1 MSQQFIGRIAQWMA
15 DQIITKR
22 LAQTQAF
29 QRMAAKTHQQV
40 QRSQAGA
47 RDLGKMA
54 ADAKE
59 EVAGKGRQKITGAG
73 DDAKSFFKYF
83 REELEKDLKK

>member
-1 MSQQFIGRIAQWMA
+1 MCAVVPRGEGVGR
-15 DQIITKR
+15 R
-22 LAQTQAF
+22 
-29 QRMAAKTHQQV
+29 AARGEGV
-40 QRSQAGA
+40 GGSVPPASLDAAGRRSRRGTTEGGDERRR
-47 RDLGKMA
+47 RDA